1 MGLFGAA
8 HGYGCKKAPSLIF
21 VAYPTMIKLIVSYSY
36 SYILP
41 ERDPKNLNYVT
52 HP

>member
-21 VAYPTMIKLIVSYSY
+21 VAYPTMIKLATVISYLKE
-36 SYILP
+36 IQ
-41 ERDPKNLNYVT
+41 KI
-52 HP
+52 